1 MFGVLLRKEEAIM
14 LGQMLWTLLWGLAH
28 GSGVAE
34 RERRGAAGGTP

>member
-34 RERRGAAGGTP
+34 RRGGAGVTP